1 MICIAITNLMY
12 NLNISIVNDKKYR
25 YSDTYKNCRNKG
37 ITDVSNALG
46 DKIRRL
52 RKEKKLTL
60 DELAKQTDSS
70 KGYIWELE
78 NRDTRKPSAEKL
90 MKIADVLD
98 VTTEFLLNENRL
110 EPDTNEMQAALY
122 RNFEKLEPED
132 KERVMRM
139 VKDWSKN

>member
-1 MICIAITNLMY
+1 MY
-12 NLNISIVNDKKYR
+12 NLNISVVNNKKYR
-25 YSDTYKNCRNKG
+25 YSGTCKHRRNKG
-37 ITDVSNALG
+37 VTDVSNALG

-98 VTTEFLLNENRL
+98 VTTEFLLDEKRS
-110 EPDTNEMQAALY
+110 EPDTDEMQAALY

-132 KERVMRM
+132 KERFMKM